1 MPADKSMG
9 TQLGVQIVGVLATFA
24 WSALL
29 TFLIVKG
36 VQAWVGLRVSDDTE
50 VKGLDITTHGESGY
64 NI

>member
-1 MPADKSMG
+1 MRQGFTYCIK
-9 TQLGVQIVGVLATFA
+9 LV

-29 TFLIVKG
+29 TFLIVK
-36 VQAWVGLRVSDDTE
+36 VLQAWVGLRVSDDTE

>member
-1 MPADKSMG
+1 MSLG
-9 TQLGVQIVGVLATFA
+9 TQFGAQIGGVLATRV

-36 VQAWVGLRVSDDTE
+36 LQAWVGLRVSDDTE